1 MKLTKSELSKIIKET
16 LQEEETLSAKDAKLN
31 KLNDAKNKLFEVM
44 NESKEAEEFEVARL
58 LEDAIGA
65 LQKVIS
71 KIYYTP

>member
-31 KLNDAKNKLFEVM
+31 KLNDVM